1 MLSNFVLQMEGETS
15 SYIQQLGVMKIQL
28 KEHAEKLVL
37 IEQEEDKRQRLLKQ
51 QEYVVLQVYK
61 CCSFHC

>member
-1 MLSNFVLQMEGETS
+1 MIQMEGETT
-15 SYIQQLGVMKIQL
+15 SYIQQLGVMKIRL

-37 IEQEEDKRQRLLKQ
+37 IEKEEDKRQRLLKQ

-61 CCSFHC
+61 FYGFHC